1 MECLLGNSG
10 ISLVD
15 VGDGIGCF
23 ELHSKMNALGEDIVS
38 FLLKSLRAG
47 SRRGEELRW
56 VCDLYGRAELFCGR
70 EPDAAAA
77 GSAGWRVG

>member
-1 MECLLGNSG
+1 MFAGNSG

-38 FLLKSLRAG
+38 FLLKHLRAG
-47 SRRGEELRW
+47 SDAVKNFDGFVISTDAQNFLRW
-56 VCDLYGRAELFCGR
+56 R
-70 EPDAAAA
+70 EPDAVAA
-77 GSAGWRVG
+77 GGAGW